1 MRITSIRE
9 RPEYIPALLTSLEE
23 HWPACMPW
31 IKKHMEEVLRTG
43 GPLPD
48 AYVAV
53 EKGKVVGGYTLAYKE
68 ILWSTD
74 TGLWIAT
81 LYVDPGFRG
90 KHLSPILIDHARRR
104 GWELGRRR
112 STWPPNTPITTRS
125 LASIPSAQT
134 PAPGAN
140 PPRCLR
146 RTPCPPRVGRPPDVS
161 QTPYNQTAPWPIW
174 ARGHSVCREGVQG
187 FSL

>member
-48 AYVAV
+48 AYVAWR
-53 EKGKVVGGYTLAYKE
+53 KGKVVGGVHP
-68 ILWSTD
+68 
-74 TGLWIAT
+74 GLTRRSCGART
-81 LYVDPGFRG
+81 RACGSPPSSVDPGFRG

-104 GWELGRRR
+104 GWELGEEK
-112 STWPPNTPITTRS
+112 IY
-125 LASIPSAQT
+125 LASEHTNYYEKFGFHTIGPDACAWGEPTQMFEADT
-134 PAPGAN
+134 L
-140 PPRCLR
+140 PP
-146 RTPCPPRVGRPPDVS
+146 
-161 QTPYNQTAPWPIW
+161 
-174 ARGHSVCREGVQG
+174 EGWQAA
-187 FSL
+187 